1 MQTGVAELLLES
13 LRLMAAGMTIVFA
26 FLLLLVGLLTL
37 MSRLVR
43 RLTPAPSPGDPSS
56 APEGPERLEGQERA
70 RAAAIVAAIAHY
82 RARHPR

>member
-1 MQTGVAELLLES
+1 MQTSVAGLLVES

-37 MSRLVR
+37 MSRLAQ
-43 RLTPAPSPGDPSS
+43 RLAPEPPPQDEPSRPAPGEGADGQDP
-56 APEGPERLEGQERA
+56 A

-82 RARHPR
+82 RGRHPR